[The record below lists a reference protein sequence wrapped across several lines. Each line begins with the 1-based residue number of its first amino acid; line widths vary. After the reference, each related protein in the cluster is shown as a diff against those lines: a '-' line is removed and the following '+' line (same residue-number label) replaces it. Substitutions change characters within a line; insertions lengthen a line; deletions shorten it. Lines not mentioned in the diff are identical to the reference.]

1 MQAALYTGVH
11 NIQLVERARPDPQA
25 GELLIRVH
33 ACGICGTDRHIYH
46 GESPA
51 RPPVILGHEFAGE
64 VVAVGPGVSPD
75 WIGRGVAVDP
85 NIYCGQCEYCRDGR
99 IQLCTGLKA
108 IGVTRDGGFA
118 QFCVVP
124 EAQALPVPAGLS
136 LEEAAMTEPVACCLH
151 GIDLA
156 DVRAGQRV
164 AVLGGGAIGLILAQ
178 LARARGA
185 VDIVIS
191 EPAAPRRKM
200 AAALGID
207 SVAPAELKERLP
219 DGADVVIE
227 AAGTRVT
234 AAQALEIARQGAT
247 ILLFGVTPMGQKIEV
262 EPFQIFRK
270 ELTIKGSHINPFT
283 MRRALALLESGQ
295 IRVAPLITHRIGL
308 ADLANTLA
316 TPAPPEMVKAM
327 VVIDVAHGS

>member
-1 MQAALYTGVH
+1 MQATLYEGVH
-11 NIQLVERARPDPQA
+11 DIRLIERERPEPQS
-25 GELLIRVH
+25 GELLIRVR
-33 ACGICGTDRHIYH
+33 AAGICGTDRHIYH

-75 WIGRGVAVDP
+75 WIGRRVAVDP
-85 NIYCGQCEYCRDGR
+85 NIYCGQCDYCRDGR
-99 IQLCTGLKA
+99 LQLCTGLKA
-108 IGVTRDGGFA
+108 IGVTQDGGFA

-124 EAQALPVPAGLS
+124 EAQALPVPEELS
-136 LEEAAMTEPVACCLH
+136 LEEAAMAEPVACCLH

-185 VDIVIS
+185 VGLVVS
-191 EPAAPRRKM
+191 EPAAPRREL

-207 SVAPAELKERLP
+207 SVAPAGLGDRLP

-227 AAGTRVT
+227 AAGTRAT
-234 AAQALEIARQGAT
+234 AAQALEIARRGAT
-247 ILLFGVTPMGQKIEV
+247 ILFFGVTPMGQKIEI

-283 MRRALALLESGQ
+283 MRRALALMGSGQ
-295 IRVAPLITHRIGL
+295 VRVAPLITHRIGL
-308 ADLANTLA
+308 AELANTLA

-327 VVIDVAHGS
+327 VVMG

>member
-11 NIQLVERARPDPQA
+11 DIQLIERAKPDPQA
-25 GELLIRVH
+25 GELLVQVR

-75 WIGRGVAVDP
+75 WIGHRVAVDP
-85 NIYCGQCEYCRDGR
+85 NIYCGRCEYCRDGR
-99 IQLCTGLKA
+99 SQLCTGLRA
-108 IGVTRDGGFA
+108 IGVTQDGGFA

-124 EAQALPVPAGLS
+124 EAQALPVPEGLS
-136 LEEAAMTEPVACCLH
+136 FEEAAMAEPVACCLH

-185 VDIVIS
+185 VDVVVS
-191 EPAAPRRKM
+191 EPAAPRREL

-207 SVAPAELKERLP
+207 SVAPAELGDRLP

-227 AAGTRVT
+227 AAGIPVT
-234 AAQALEIARQGAT
+234 ATQALEIARRGAT
-247 ILLFGVTPMGQKIEV
+247 ILFFGVTPMGQKIEV

-283 MRRALALLESGQ
+283 MRRSLALLGSGQ
-295 IRVAPLITHRIGL
+295 VRVAPLITHRIGL
-308 ADLANTLA
+308 TELASTLA
-316 TPAPPEMVKAM
+316 TLAPPEMVKAM
-327 VVIDVAHGS
+327 VVMG

>member
-1 MQAALYTGVH
+1 
-11 NIQLVERARPDPQA
+11 
-25 GELLIRVH
+25 
-33 ACGICGTDRHIYH
+33 
-46 GESPA
+46 
-51 RPPVILGHEFAGE
+51 
-64 VVAVGPGVSPD
+64 
-75 WIGRGVAVDP
+75 
-85 NIYCGQCEYCRDGR
+85 
-99 IQLCTGLKA
+99 
-108 IGVTRDGGFA
+108 
-118 QFCVVP
+118 
-124 EAQALPVPAGLS
+124 
-136 LEEAAMTEPVACCLH
+136 
-151 GIDLA
+151 
-156 DVRAGQRV
+156 V